1 MFLSHGNILEV
12 NKVNQN
18 QKADR
23 KTKII
28 LKHKLNFLGLIL
40 AQYLK
45 LK

>member
-1 MFLSHGNILEV
+1 MFLSNGNILEV